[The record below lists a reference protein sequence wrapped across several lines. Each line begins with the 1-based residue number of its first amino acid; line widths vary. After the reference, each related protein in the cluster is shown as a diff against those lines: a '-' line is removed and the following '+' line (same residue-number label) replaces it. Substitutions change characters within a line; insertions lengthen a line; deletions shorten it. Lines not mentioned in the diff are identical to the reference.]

1 LANHSTGKSALF
13 LKTATTA
20 RVDQASFP
28 MCLFAQVAVE
38 VHDVDGR
45 GMMIEALLRKAG
57 YNHVCVDVDE
67 KLQAMGLDNVMVYAS
82 K

>member
-1 LANHSTGKSALF
+1 
-13 LKTATTA
+13 
-20 RVDQASFP
+20 